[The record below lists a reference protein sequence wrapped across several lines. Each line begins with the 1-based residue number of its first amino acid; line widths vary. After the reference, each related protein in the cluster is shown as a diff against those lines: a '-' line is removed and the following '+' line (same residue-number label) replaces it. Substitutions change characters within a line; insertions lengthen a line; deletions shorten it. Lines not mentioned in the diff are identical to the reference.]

1 MAMEIYSFNFDGK
14 KESSLNTFLRE
25 KLPLCIN
32 NKSNKEISNS
42 KIRRLIVAGMVKIDG
57 IQIRIPAFSLK
68 KKCKITVAIDSTK
81 FFFEKQNDDIKYEL
95 TAKDVLFEDDVII
108 VVNKPAFFPTEETI
122 VEGRDNLH
130 AAIIRYLW
138 NKNPS
143 LRNPPYVGIMHRLD
157 RETSGVILFTKSR
170 SVNAFVH
177 DMFEKHTARKVY
189 RAVTVNPYAN
199 DNKLPVSL
207 PPANFKVDNFLGR
220 ISAKSDRAKWGA
232 VSEKRGGLHAHT
244 DFTVVSRQKIIQLK
258 NTKDLSS
265 DNAATIYKN
274 FSKSFNSGIDA
285 LGIEARP
292 LTGRTHQIRVHLAGL
307 GLPLLGD
314 ELYGGPEYSRIM
326 LHALSLTFP
335 HPITNEIM
343 TVEAPLPEDFI

>member
-1 MAMEIYSFNFDGK
+1 
-14 KESSLNTFLRE
+14 
-25 KLPLCIN
+25 
-32 NKSNKEISNS
+32 
-42 KIRRLIVAGMVKIDG
+42 MVKIDG
-57 IQIRIPAFSLK
+57 IQNRIPSFSLR
-68 KKCKITVAIDSTK
+68 KKCKITVAIDTAK

-95 TAKDVLFEDDVII
+95 TAKDVLYEDDVII

-170 SVNAFVH
+170 SVNPFIH
-177 DMFEKHTARKVY
+177 DMFEKHTAHKVY

-199 DNKLPVSL
+199 DKKLSASL

-232 VSEKRGGLHAHT
+232 VSEKNGGVHAHT
-244 DFTVVSRQKIIQLK
+244 DFTVVTRQKIIQIK
-258 NTKDLSS
+258 NIKDLSS
-265 DNAATIYKN
+265 DNAASFYKN
-274 FSKSFNSGIDA
+274 LNSGIDA

-335 HPITNEIM
+335 HPVTNEMM
-343 TVEAPLPEDFI
+343 TIEAPLPDGFI